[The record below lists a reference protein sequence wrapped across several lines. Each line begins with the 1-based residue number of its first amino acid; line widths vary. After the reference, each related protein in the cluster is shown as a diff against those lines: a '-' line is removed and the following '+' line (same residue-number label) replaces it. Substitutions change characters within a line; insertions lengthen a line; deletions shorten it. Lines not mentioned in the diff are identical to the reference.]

1 MLSQY
6 ALLPMKCF
14 VRIHPF
20 RRVRLKQTKLT
31 KHAMWQMKLNS
42 PVAYQW
48 APHMPEIPIP
58 SAHRI
63 QPELHRVTKTLS
75 FSIRLPFHLQN
86 GIECK
91 IDIELR

>member
-20 RRVRLKQTKLT
+20 RRVRLEQTKLT
-31 KHAMWQMKLNS
+31 KHAMWQMKLNR

-48 APHMPEIPIP
+48 ALHEPKIPIP
-58 SAHRI
+58 QAHRVDGKLWSVAYFFI
-63 QPELHRVTKTLS
+63 GAIWLPLHL
-75 FSIRLPFHLQN
+75 
-86 GIECK
+86 
-91 IDIELR
+91 

>member
-20 RRVRLKQTKLT
+20 RRVRLEQTKLT
-31 KHAMWQMKLNS
+31 IHAMRQMKLNR

-48 APHMPEIPIP
+48 APHKPEILIP
-58 SAHRI
+58 QAHRVEA
-63 QPELHRVTKTLS
+63 ELRGVPQALTRA
-75 FSIRLPFHLQN
+75 IWLPFHL
-86 GIECK
+86 
-91 IDIELR
+91 

>member
-1 MLSQY
+1 
-6 ALLPMKCF
+6 
-14 VRIHPF
+14 
-20 RRVRLKQTKLT
+20 
-31 KHAMWQMKLNS
+31 MWQVKLNR

-63 QPELHRVTKTLS
+63 QPELYRVTKTLS

-91 IDIELR
+91 IDIELRYKHDNHLCNVGSPAQA

>member
-20 RRVRLKQTKLT
+20 RRVRLEQTKLT

-48 APHMPEIPIP
+48 APHTPEIPIP
-58 SAHRI
+58 QAHRVDGKLRGVPKSVI
-63 QPELHRVTKTLS
+63 GA
-75 FSIRLPFHLQN
+75 IWLPFHL
-86 GIECK
+86 
-91 IDIELR
+91 